1 MSTRFVTI
9 DRTTPMLLPADLREW
24 IADDDLAHFV
34 LEAVEGCDLHR
45 AAVNA
50 RGTGSE
56 QYPPAMMLA
65 VLVYCYA
72 SGVFSSRGIEQA
84 TYRHLSVRYL
94 SGDTHPDHDTIAK
107 FRRENA
113 PLIESVFVQVL
124 ELARELGLGRLGT
137 VSIDG
142 TKLRAHASKR
152 ATRTEAEVQQELA
165 LLRQQVDQLLA
176 HAAQADATDSDDGTR
191 LPSALA
197 DRQARRTQLE
207 AARQRLAEHTR
218 QRAAQRQAEQGYPPD
233 QPGRPPRRLPAEP
246 RPTDRVNTTDP
257 DSALM
262 PTAREGFIQGYNA
275 QLAVSADSGLI
286 VAARV
291 CDEPGDRRQLLPTVA
306 AIPSSLGCPTAV
318 LADTGFDNQRQI
330 AQVERRGQTVVY
342 CCAQPVAQSST
353 TGWQPRGHQRR
364 TAEARARMRQR
375 LESPAGRALYRLRA
389 ITVEPVIG
397 ILKSVLGFRQFHL
410 RGLTRVQTEWQ
421 LLALAFNCRR
431 LAKHNSLR

>member
-1 MSTRFVTI
+1 
-9 DRTTPMLLPADLREW
+9 MLLPPDLREW

-34 LEAVEGCDLHR
+34 LEAVESSDLGL

-56 QYPPAMMLA
+56 QYPPSMMLA
-65 VLVYCYA
+65 VLLYCYA
-72 SGVFSSRGIEQA
+72 SGLFSSRRIEQA

-94 SGDTHPDHDTIAK
+94 SGNTHPDHDTIAK
-107 FRRENA
+107 FRRENT

-124 ELARELGLGRLGT
+124 ELARELGLLRLGV
-137 VSIDG
+137 VSLDG
-142 TKLRAHASKR
+142 TKLRASASKR

-165 LLRQQVDQLLA
+165 ALRQQVDQLLDRA
-176 HAAQADATDSDDGTR
+176 EQADATEGDDGTR
-191 LPSALA
+191 LPPALA
-197 DRQARRTQLE
+197 CRRSRRAQLE
-207 AARQRLAEHTR
+207 AARQRLAERTR
-218 QRAAQRQAEQGYPPD
+218 QRAAQRQAEQDYPPD

-257 DSALM
+257 DSGLM

-275 QLAVSADSGLI
+275 QLAVSTDGGLI

-291 CDEPGDRRQLLPTVA
+291 TDEPGDRRQLAPTVA
-306 AIPSSLGCPTAV
+306 AIAPSLGCPFAV

-330 AQVERRGQTVVY
+330 AQVERQGRTVVY
-342 CCAQPVAQSST
+342 CSPQSAPSQPPS
-353 TGWQPRGHQRR
+353 GWQPRGHQRR
-364 TAEARARMRQR
+364 TAQARARMRAR
-375 LESPAGRALYRLRA
+375 LESATGRALYRLRA

-410 RGLTRVQTEWQ
+410 RGLRKVQTEWQ

-431 LAKHNSLR
+431 LAKQSRGN